1 MSEGKGAGMYGD
13 VPDNRLEI
21 SGSVDDLNA
30 RLVLRGVLTTRTVE
44 TIDRYLAELKRQDIR
59 EVEIDLQGLTR
70 LDSSGVALL
79 LRVHYRAPEYG
90 WRVSMVAP
98 PDHLRWQL
106 ERLGVA
112 SRLPFV
118 SA

>member
-1 MSEGKGAGMYGD
+1 MNEGEGVEMYGD
-13 VPDNRLEI
+13 MPGNRLEI
-21 SGSVDDLNA
+21 SGSVEDLSA
-30 RLVLRGVLTTRTVE
+30 RLVLRGVLATRTVE
-44 TIDRYLAELKRQDIR
+44 TIDRYLAELQNQNIR
-59 EVEIDLQGLTR
+59 ELEIDLQGLTR

-90 WRVSMVAP
+90 WSVSMVAP
-98 PDHLRWQL
+98 PDHLRAQL

-112 SRLPFV
+112 RRLPFA

>member
-1 MSEGKGAGMYGD
+1 MAEGKGAEMYGD
-13 VPDNRLEI
+13 MPDNRLEI
-21 SGSVDDLNA
+21 SSSVEDVNV
-30 RLVLRGVLTTRTVE
+30 RLVLRGVLATRTVD
-44 TIDRYLAELKRQDIR
+44 TLDRCLAELQRQDIR
-59 EVEIDLQGLTR
+59 DVEIDLQGLTR

-112 SRLPFV
+112 RRLPFV